1 MRLLRSILLLGAT
14 SAFALVVGASA
25 PAVAVA
31 QSTITGRVTAAGT
44 GQPVS
49 DVRVYAIGTT
59 AVASTNSDGRYTLH
73 VKPGTMDVRATRI
86 GFIEQKKS
94 VTVAAGTPA
103 TLDFALAQSL
113 IKLTEIVTTATGE
126 QRKVELGNSV
136 TTLGNIA
143 EKVETRPVNNLAD
156 LMVAKAPG
164 VQVLSGNMTGSAPV
178 IRIRGLKSLSLSSA
192 PIYVVDGV
200 RMSSGN
206 IGLNTGGTQAS
217 FLNTLNPEEI
227 ADIEIVKGP
236 SAATLYGTD
245 AANGVI
251 VITTKRGTAG
261 APRWTMHVEGGQV
274 KDLNEYPSQ
283 YALWG
288 HRPATPATPRRCL
301 LADLAATPATC
312 VVDSLT
318 SYNLLDDAQFSP
330 VSTGYTKGVGAQV
343 SGGTDAV
350 RYFVS
355 GDFQGERG
363 TLTLPDFSQQ
373 FLQSSGSGIRE
384 EWLHPEYFNR
394 LSLRSNLNATLNPKL
409 DLGVTIG
416 YGKTAQRLPPVD
428 NNTESF
434 LFQAFGNPGFK
445 PTAACA
451 ATPVSCLGYTNTGLL
466 GEELGGYAQY
476 TPASTF
482 QRLNQLKIDRL
493 TASGDA
499 HWRPFSWMQNDAV
512 VGMDLSNRDVVAL
525 CRFNECAVGGGDRI
539 EDSFV
544 DDRRSVDRNLSAQL
558 TSNGT
563 WQVMPTL
570 NLKTTLG
577 AQYTNQQSEFTDA
590 EGDQLPPGAQSP
602 GQGAIAFADGSF
614 IRADKTLGYYLQEQA
629 TIRDLLFLTAAVRT
643 DQNSAFGT
651 KFQNVVYPK
660 FGVSYIISDESFFPK
675 LGWLDQLRLRGAYGA
690 SGVQPGSTTALRT
703 FAATTVNIGID
714 ASDAADTPALLASA
728 LGNPNLKP
736 ERSTERE
743 FGFESRLFNSRL
755 NLDFTYYNNVTKDA
769 LISQPIAPSAG
780 PSSLNVTRNLGSIRN
795 TGIEATLT
803 STLVDRR
810 EFGWDMTVG
819 GSHNTNKIESLGFK
833 DDGTPNPTIGTG
845 ATRDS
850 LGLPINGI
858 FQRPYTFSDANGDG
872 IIVASEI
879 TVDKNFSFLGYSS
892 PRDLVTIQNGF
903 NFLNR
908 KLQINALLDYRG
920 GFSINNRYM
929 SFLCGSKFTCFDE
942 QSPDAP
948 LAAQAR
954 VVALRNLGTG
964 YGFWEN
970 GQFWRLREVSAT
982 YTVPNS
988 WASQLRARD
997 ASLTLSARNLHV
1009 WTKVTGPDPEAN
1021 FQTGDVQDNLL
1032 TTAPPS
1038 YFTVRLNLHF

>member
-1 MRLLRSILLLGAT
+1 MRLLRSILHVGRA
-14 SAFALVVGASA
+14 SALAVVVAASA
-25 PAVAVA
+25 PAMAAA
-31 QSTITGRVTAAGT
+31 QSTITGRVTAAAS
-44 GQPVS
+44 GQPIS
-49 DVRVYAIGTT
+49 DVRVYAVGTT
-59 AVASTNSDGRYTLH
+59 AVATTNADGRYTLH
-73 VKPGTMDVRATRI
+73 VKPGTMEVRATRI

-94 VTVAAGTPA
+94 VTVAEGAPT
-103 TLDFALAQSL
+103 TLDFSLAASL
-113 IKLTEIVTTATGE
+113 VKLTEIVTTATGQ

-136 TTLGNIA
+136 TTLGNIS
-143 EKVETRPVNNLAD
+143 EKVDTQPVNNLAD

-200 RMSSGN
+200 RMSSGS
-206 IGLNTGGTQAS
+206 IGLNTGGTSAS

-251 VITTKRGTAG
+251 VITTKRGVAG
-261 APRWTMHVEGGQV
+261 APRWTVHAEGGLV
-274 KDLNEYPSQ
+274 KDLNEYPTQ

-288 HRPATPATPRRCL
+288 HRPATPTTPRRCL
-301 LADLAATPATC
+301 LVDVSAGTC
-312 VVDSLT
+312 VADSLT
-318 SYNLLDDAQFSP
+318 SYNIFEDERVSP
-330 VSTGYTKGVGAQV
+330 ISTGYTKSVGAQV
-343 SGGTDAV
+343 SGGTDAI

-355 GDFQGERG
+355 GDFQGEQG
-363 TLTLPDFSQQ
+363 PIELPPISQDF
-373 FLQSSGSGIRE
+373 LRSSGTGIRD
-384 EWLHPEYFNR
+384 EWMHPEYFNR
-394 LSLRSNLNATLNPKL
+394 TSLRTNLNAALSPKL
-409 DLGVTIG
+409 DLGVSVG

-434 LFQAFGNPGFK
+434 IFQGFGNPGFK
-445 PTAACA
+445 PTATCS
-451 ATPVSCLGYTNTGLL
+451 ATPASCLGYTNVGLL

-493 TASGDA
+493 TTSADA
-499 HWRPFSWMQNDAV
+499 HWRPFSWMQNDAQL
-512 VGMDLSNRDVVAL
+512 GMDLSNRDVVAL

-544 DDRRSVDRNLSAQL
+544 FDARSVNRNLSAQL
-558 TSNGT
+558 TSNAT
-563 WQVMPTL
+563 WQAMSTL

-577 AQYTNQQSEFTDA
+577 AQYTNEQSEFTSA

-651 KFQNVVYPK
+651 NFSRVFYPK

-675 LGWLDQLRLRGAYGA
+675 LGWLDQLRLRGSYGA

-703 FAATTVNIGID
+703 FAATTVNLGVD
-714 ASDAADTPALLASA
+714 ATDATDTPALLASA
-728 LGNPNLKP
+728 LGNPKLQP
-736 ERSTERE
+736 ERSTETE
-743 FGFESRLFNSRL
+743 LGFESRLFNSRF
-755 NLDFTYYNNVTKDA
+755 NLDFTYYNNLTKDA
-769 LISQPIAPSAG
+769 LISQPIAASAG
-780 PSSLNVTRNLGSIRN
+780 PSALSVTRNLGSIRN
-795 TGIEATLT
+795 TGIEATIT

-810 EFGWDMTVG
+810 EFGWDLTVG
-819 GSHNTNKIESLGFK
+819 GSHNTNKIESLGFQ

-845 ATRDS
+845 STRDS
-850 LGLPINGI
+850 VGLPINGI

-872 IIVASEI
+872 IITANEIDVA
-879 TVDKNFSFLGYSS
+879 DDFSFLGYSS

-908 KLQINALLDYRG
+908 KLQVNMLLDYRG
-920 GFSINNRYM
+920 GFSIQNNYI
-929 SFLCGSKFTCFDE
+929 SFLCRAKTTCYDE
-942 QSPDAP
+942 QSPQAS
-948 LAAQAR
+948 LAQQAR
-954 VVALRNLGTG
+954 VVAVRNLGTSYG
-964 YGFWEN
+964 YWEN

-982 YTVPNS
+982 ATLPNS
-988 WASQLRARD
+988 LASRMRARD

-1009 WTKVTGPDPEAN
+1009 WTSYTGPDPEAN
-1021 FQTGDVQDNLL
+1021 YSTGDVQTDLL
-1032 TTAPPS
+1032 TTAPRS
-1038 YFTVRLNLHF
+1038 YFTLRLNLHF

>member
-1 MRLLRSILLLGAT
+1 MRSILRFGPT
-14 SAFALVVGASA
+14 SAFAIVAAVST
-25 PAVAVA
+25 PAALMA
-31 QSTITGRVTAAGT
+31 QATVTGRVTAAGT
-44 GQPVS
+44 NQPIS
-49 DVRVYAIGTT
+49 DVRVYAVGTT
-59 AVASTNSDGRYTLH
+59 AVASTNADGRYTLH

-94 VTVAAGTPA
+94 VTATAGAPA
-103 TLDFALAQSL
+103 TLDFSLEQSSV
-113 IKLTEIVTTATGE
+113 KLTEIVTTATGE

-143 EKVETRPVNNLAD
+143 EKVETTPVNNLAD

-164 VQVLSGNMTGSAPV
+164 VQVLAGNMTGSAPV
-178 IRIRGLKSLSLSSA
+178 IRIRGIKSISLSSD
-192 PIYVVDGV
+192 PIYVIDGV
-200 RMSSGN
+200 RMSSGALS
-206 IGLNTGGTQAS
+206 LNTGGTAAS
-217 FLNTLNPEEI
+217 FLNTLNPEEV

-251 VITTKRGTAG
+251 VITTKRGVAG
-261 APRWTMHVEGGQV
+261 APRWTVHAEGGLV
-274 KDLNEYPSQ
+274 KDRNDYPSQ

-318 SYNLLDDAQFSP
+318 SYNLLADKQFSP
-330 VSTGYTKGVGAQV
+330 ITTGYTKGVGAQV

-355 GDFQGERG
+355 GDFEGEQG
-363 TLTLPDFSQQ
+363 TLTLPQFSQDY
-373 FLQSSGSGIRE
+373 LSSTGTNIRE

-394 LSLRSNLNATLNPKL
+394 LSLRSNLNAAISPKL
-409 DLGVTIG
+409 DMGVSIG

-451 ATPVSCLGYTNTGLL
+451 TAPSSCLGYTNTGLL

-493 TASGDA
+493 TTSGDA
-499 HWRPFSWMQNDAV
+499 HWRPFSWMQNDAT
-512 VGMDLSNRDVVAL
+512 VGMDLANRDRVAL

-544 DDRRSVDRNLSAQL
+544 RDTRSVDRNLSAQV
-558 TSNGT
+558 TSNAT
-563 WQVMPTL
+563 WQALTTL

-602 GQGAIAFADGSF
+602 GQAAIAFVDGSF

-629 TIRDLLFLTAAVRT
+629 TIRDLLFITAAART

-651 KFQNVVYPK
+651 KFQRVFYPK
-660 FGVSYIISDESFFPK
+660 LGVSYIISDESFFPK
-675 LGWLDQLRLRGAYGA
+675 FSWLDQLRLRGAYGA

-703 FAATTVNIGID
+703 FAATTVSIGTD
-714 ASDAADTPALLASA
+714 ASDATDTPALLASA

-743 FGFESRLFNSRL
+743 VGFESRLFNSRF
-755 NLDFTYYNNVTKDA
+755 NIDFTYYNNVTKDA

-780 PSSLNVTRNLGSIRN
+780 PSALSVTRNLGSIAN
-795 TGIEATLT
+795 SGIEATIT

-810 EFGWDMTVG
+810 DFGWDLTVG
-819 GSHNTNKIESLGFK
+819 GSHNTNIIKSLGYNEQ
-833 DDGTPNPTIGTG
+833 GEPNPTIGTG
-845 ATRDS
+845 SYRDS
-850 LGLPINGI
+850 LGLPINGV
-858 FQRPYTFSDANGDG
+858 FARPYTYSDANGDG

-879 TVDKNFSFLGYSS
+879 TVDKNFQFLGYSS

-903 NFLNR
+903 NFFNR
-908 KLQINALLDYRG
+908 KLQVNTLLDYRG
-920 GFSINNRYM
+920 GFSIFNNYTG
-929 SFLCGSKFTCFDE
+929 FLCRAKFTCYDE
-942 QSPDAP
+942 QNPKAP

-954 VVALRNLGTG
+954 VVAYRTLGSDYG
-964 YGFWEN
+964 YWET

-982 YTVPNS
+982 YTVPTFLAN
-988 WASQLRARD
+988 QLRARD

-1009 WTKVTGPDPEAN
+1009 WSSFTGPDPETN
-1021 FQTGDVQDNLL
+1021 YGTGDIVSNLL

-1038 YFTVRLNLHF
+1038 YFTLRLNLHF

>member
-1 MRLLRSILLLGAT
+1 MRLLRPILRAGQL
-14 SAFALVVGASA
+14 SAF
-25 PAVAVA
+25 AVAVA
-31 QSTITGRVTAAGT
+31 ASVPAVAMAQSTVTGRVTAAGN
-44 GQPVS
+44 GQPIS
-49 DVRVYAIGTT
+49 DVRVYAVGTT
-59 AVASTNSDGRYTLH
+59 AVASTNADGRYTLH
-73 VKPGTMDVRATRI
+73 VKPGTMEVRATRI
-86 GFIEQKKS
+86 GFVEQKKS
-94 VTVAAGTPA
+94 VTVTAGTAA
-103 TLDFALAQSL
+103 TLDFSMEQSL

-143 EKVETRPVNNLAD
+143 EKVETAPVNNLAD

-164 VQVLSGNMTGSAPV
+164 LQVLSGNMTGSAPV
-178 IRIRGLKSLSLSSA
+178 ISIRGLKSLSLSSA

-200 RMSSGN
+200 RMSSSS
-206 IGLNTGGTQAS
+206 ISLNTGGTRAS
-217 FLNTLNPEEI
+217 FLNTINPEEI

-251 VITTKRGTAG
+251 VITTKRGVAG
-261 APRWTMHVEGGQV
+261 APRWTVHAEGGLV
-274 KDLNEYPSQ
+274 EDRNDYPTQ

-288 HRPATPATPRRCL
+288 HDPSDPATPMRCL
-301 LADLAATPATC
+301 LPDVSAGDC
-312 VVDSLT
+312 VADSLT
-318 SYNLLDDAQFSP
+318 SYNLLKDKRFSP

-343 SGGTDAV
+343 SGGTDAI

-355 GDFQGERG
+355 GDFEGEQG
-363 TLTLPDFSQQ
+363 TLTLPEFSQE
-373 FLQSSGSGIRE
+373 FLNSSGAGIRE

-394 LSLRSNLNATLNPKL
+394 TSLRSNLNAALNPKL
-409 DLGVTIG
+409 DLGVTVG
-416 YGKTAQRLPPVD
+416 YTKTAQRLPPVD

-445 PTAACA
+445 PSAACA
-451 ATPVSCLGYTNTGLL
+451 SDPDSCLGYTNEGLL

-482 QRLNQLKIDRL
+482 QRLNRLKIDRL
-493 TASGDA
+493 TTSADA
-499 HWRPFSWMQNDAV
+499 HWRPFSWMQNDAI

-544 DDRRSVDRNLSAQL
+544 DDTRSVDRNLSAQV
-558 TSNGT
+558 TTNAT
-563 WQVMPTL
+563 WQALTTL

-577 AQYTNQQSEFTDA
+577 AQYTNEQSEFTEA
-590 EGDQLPPGAQSP
+590 GADQLPPGAQSP
-602 GQGAIAFADGSF
+602 GQGAIASADGSF
-614 IRADKTLGYYLQEQA
+614 ISADKTLGYYLQEQA
-629 TIRDLLFLTAAVRT
+629 NIRDLLFITVAART

-651 KFQNVVYPK
+651 KFQRVFYPK
-660 FGVSYIISDESFFPK
+660 LGVSYIISDEGFFPK
-675 LGWLDQLRLRGAYGA
+675 YSWLDQLRLRGAYGA

-703 FAATTVNIGID
+703 FEATTVNLGT
-714 ASDAADTPALLASA
+714 DTPALQADA

-743 FGFESRLFNSRL
+743 FGFESRLFNSRF

-795 TGIEATLT
+795 TGIEATVT
-803 STLVDRR
+803 STLIDRR
-810 EFGWDMTVG
+810 EFGWDLTVG
-819 GSHNTNKIESLGFK
+819 GSHNTNKIESLGFQE
-833 DDGTPNPTIGTG
+833 DGTPNPTIGTG
-845 ATRDS
+845 STRDS

-858 FQRPYTFSDANGDG
+858 FQKPYTFSDANGDG
-872 IIVASEI
+872 YITADEI
-879 TVDKNFSFLGYSS
+879 EQSDSFAFIGSSS

-908 KLQINALLDYRG
+908 KLQLNMLIDYRG
-920 GFSINNRYM
+920 GFSITNRYI

-942 QSPDAP
+942 QSPNAS

-954 VVALRNLGTG
+954 VVALRELGNS

-982 YTVPNS
+982 YTVPTS

-1009 WTKVTGPDPEAN
+1009 WTKVTAPDPEAN
-1021 FQTGDVQDNLL
+1021 FSTGNVQDNLL